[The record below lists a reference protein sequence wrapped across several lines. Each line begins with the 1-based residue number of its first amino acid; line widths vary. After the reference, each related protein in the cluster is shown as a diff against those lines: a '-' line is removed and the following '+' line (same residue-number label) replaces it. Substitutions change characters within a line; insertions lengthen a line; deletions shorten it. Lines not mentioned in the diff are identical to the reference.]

1 MPGYGSTSWYTR
13 PAPRPG
19 TTPGAYGLSP
29 HTPLAQHPHR
39 PHTASAAP
47 TPGAPAA
54 PAAPGD
60 VLPPATSPE
69 LLAAQAAA
77 NQNIAL
83 GNATDTWQIGQLR
96 NDYGYDASGNVDPS
110 NPYSQAALL
119 QKHYQQSQRG
129 NLNSYADRGQLYSGA
144 LQNAQDAAYGSFKQG
159 EYGLKRDLNN
169 QLGQIA
175 IGGLQRY
182 GQYGAT
188 LDGQRIADLL
198 RQLGI
203 GG

>member
-13 PAPRPG
+13 PGPRPG

-29 HTPLAQHPHR
+29 HTPLANHPHR
-39 PHTASAAP
+39 PHTPAP
-47 TPGAPAA
+47 APAA
-54 PAAPGD
+54 APAPAPAAVAP
-60 VLPPATSPE
+60 LAPSPE

-77 NQNIAL
+77 NQNIAV
-83 GNATDTWQIGQLR
+83 GNATDTWQIGQLH
-96 NDYGYDASGNVDPS
+96 NDYGYDASGNIDPS
-110 NPYSQAALL
+110 NPYSQAAML

-129 NLNSYADRGQLYSGA
+129 NLNSYADQGQLYSGA

-188 LDGQRIADLL
+188 LDQQSITNLL
-198 RQLGI
+198 AALGI
-203 GG
+203 GR